1 MSERTVLITGANKGI
16 GFEIARQLGKKNFH
30 VIISAR
36 SEEKLKEALE
46 RLSNIGISSEMLV
59 MDVSSESSVRNAAE
73 LFAKRNLHL
82 DVLVNNAA
90 ILLKEDQ
97 SIVCQDITILKSA
110 IETNCYGVLQVTQA
124 FLPFL
129 KSPGRIV
136 NMSSSGGSMNDPV
149 GGWSPAYC
157 ISKSMLNAM
166 TRHLANELAEKNI
179 AVNTL
184 DPGWVRTDMGG
195 GAAPRPVEK
204 GAETPVW
211 LASEAPQNISGRFF
225 RDKMVI
231 PW

>member
-1 MSERTVLITGANKGI
+1 MSEKTVLVTGANKGI
-16 GFEIARQLGKKNFH
+16 GFEVARQLGKNKFH
-30 VIISAR
+30 VVISAR
-36 SEEKLKEALE
+36 SEEKLKEAWKKLKDD
-46 RLSNIGISSEMLV
+46 GISSEMLL
-59 MDVSSESSVRNAAE
+59 MDVSSAQSIKNAAE
-73 LFAKRNLHL
+73 LFAKRNLQL

-97 SIVCQDITILKSA
+97 SIVCQDIVILKNT
-110 IETNCYGVLQVTQA
+110 IETNCYGVLLVTQA
-124 FLPFL
+124 FLPYM

-166 TRHLANELAEKNI
+166 TRHLAHELAGKNI